1 MNAAKKLTLDEIKA
15 LPRTSVIW
23 YSYEIITDEGIMFH
37 YTAPVMVCVPHENG
51 CLIGGDES
59 SIFDRDIDDHLM
71 DDDISFWDAE
81 PDRGQLSGITQ
92 KEYDDLTDVN
102 SIVFPKLATAITSK
116 GYTFES
122 FSRTAGLNPVQ
133 LWESITGQREFT
145 GKEIEVIVDKLNMRA
160 ADMRDLFSGMCRSD
174 LMNV

>member
-51 CLIGGDES
+51 CLIGGDDM
-59 SIFDRDIDDHLM
+59 SIFDRNIDDHLM
-71 DDDISFWDAE
+71 DDDVSFWNAE
-81 PDRGQLSGITQ
+81 PDRRQLSGITQ
-92 KEYDDLTDVN
+92 EEYDDLVDV
-102 SIVFPKLATAITSK
+102 SRIVFPKLATAITSK

-122 FSRTAGLNPVQ
+122 FSRAAGLNPVQ
-133 LWESITGQREFT
+133 IWKSITGQREFT
-145 GKEIEVIVDKLNMRA
+145 GREIEVIVDKLNMSA
-160 ADMRDLFSGMCRSD
+160 ADMREIFFPECA
-174 LMNV
+174 VQIC